1 MRAPAAIPVVP
12 GRSGPAP
19 MDVGMVAAYAHAV
32 RARVAGALWVAA
44 VVLVTGAAAF
54 DVVNRARG
62 SGDPWLPG
70 IAAAALGFG
79 TVGALIAARHPGNP
93 IGWLIL
99 VVGVGHAVSGVGIG
113 YGTWAARR
121 RVCPSPR

>member
-1 MRAPAAIPVVP
+1 
-12 GRSGPAP
+12 
-19 MDVGMVAAYAHAV
+19 
-32 RARVAGALWVAA
+32 VAA

-54 DVVNRARG
+54 DVVNRASG

-79 TVGALIAARHPGNP
+79 TVGALIAGRHPGNP

-99 VVGVGHAVSGVGIG
+99 AIGVGNAVSGIGIG
-113 YGTWAARR
+113 YGTWAAMRPGAAPGAA
-121 RVCPSPR
+121 VGLWLGKWA